1 MVPLDIDGEG
11 IKAFAL
17 SQNQSFC
24 CFGVTPALNEMVLVT
39 MAGPARAPFRLEL
52 AVACS
57 ACDLA
62 VGEET
67 EGGEVTSLYRMSAGR
82 VLSMEEL
89 LRYAQGSRGGKSP

>member
-1 MVPLDIDGEG
+1 
-11 IKAFAL
+11 
-17 SQNQSFC
+17 
-24 CFGVTPALNEMVLVT
+24 MVLVT

-67 EGGEVTSLYRMSAGR
+67 EGR
-82 VLSMEEL
+82 
-89 LRYAQGSRGGKSP
+89 